1 MQIITNKE
9 SKWLQLL
16 LNNSNVG
23 ILIVDKNREILLVN
37 HHLCE
42 MFGYEEN
49 ELLGQYSEK
58 LHASYE
64 TSTEFA
70 KQAFDFLLQGKAVEI
85 EYQLKKRD
93 GTLFWAHISGDT
105 NEEYNEYV
113 WTIADVTQRV
123 EEEKSIRAKKERM
136 ELALFGSKA
145 GALELNLLDAAMYYS
160 SQWKRML
167 GYKNDELP
175 TLLST
180 WENLVHPSDAEP
192 LMPKV
197 QKAIDAKMENIEI
210 THRLKHLSGEWI
222 WVTSKGL
229 IQYDSD
235 GKAFS
240 VVGIATDI
248 TKQKNIELTYV
259 QQGQIIEQ
267 IHDSVVTTDVHGS
280 IMTWNHGSEILYGY
294 KADEVLG
301 KHISLIHLE
310 EDLDSFRI
318 NIESVLKYGEYN
330 TEFRAIKKSK
340 DLIDIDL
347 SLSLLKDEKG
357 EYAGI
362 VGYAQ
367 DITKRKKAEAA
378 IQYINENLQK
388 EVDAQI
394 YEIREQDLR
403 LLQQSKLAQMGDM
416 VGMIAHQWRQPLN
429 AISGTVVNL
438 SLLSK
443 MAKLEPQIVEKSSS
457 FIQDQCQNMSSI
469 IETFIN
475 FAKPEK
481 ESALFKISH
490 AVDESMVIIGAQ
502 LKRHN
507 IKTAIKSTS
516 ENISIIGHE
525 DLLEQ
530 VIINILSNMKDAFD
544 DSTVQEKLINI
555 TMRRG
560 AALSG
565 SNVPII
571 MIEDNAGGVPK
582 EIREKIFNPYF
593 TTKEQGKGTGIG
605 LYMSM
610 KIMKERF
617 DGDLIYSPTDDG
629 SCFTI
634 VCDGVR

>member
-280 IMTWNHGSEILYGY
+280 IITWNHGSEILYGY

-357 EYAGI
+357 KYTGI

>member
-1 MQIITNKE
+1 M
-9 SKWLQLL
+9 
-16 LNNSNVG
+16 
-23 ILIVDKNREILLVN
+23 
-37 HHLCE
+37 
-42 MFGYEEN
+42 
-49 ELLGQYSEK
+49 
-58 LHASYE
+58 
-64 TSTEFA
+64 
-70 KQAFDFLLQGKAVEI
+70 
-85 EYQLKKRD
+85 
-93 GTLFWAHISGDT
+93 
-105 NEEYNEYV
+105 
-113 WTIADVTQRV
+113 TQRV